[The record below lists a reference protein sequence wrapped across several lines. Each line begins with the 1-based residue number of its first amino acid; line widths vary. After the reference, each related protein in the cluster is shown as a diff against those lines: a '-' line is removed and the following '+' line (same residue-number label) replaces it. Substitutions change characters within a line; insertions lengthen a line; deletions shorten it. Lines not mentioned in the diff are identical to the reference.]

1 MLRYILFF
9 KILLFSD
16 CKKCHSSWKDLCGR
30 LGGGAIVYSWECD
43 ILGRARGSL
52 CVQPLLHH
60 TLHLWVTFDATRCTL
75 ALTTPVQCI
84 VTIKYYSQPGHR
96 VHFCVNFI
104 APRSL
109 LVCCV
114 HCIYSN
120 WPQLRCRNFSDF
132 TFNHKSCKSQIM
144 KLKCCCLNHWIF
156 VISTVLRIFQIMAT
170 PIPQQSMFCWNIASQ
185 LEYLPVK
192 TGNTKSANLEPE
204 NAETVGILVHQLYLV
219 CEEEAQLCFCRQAN
233 MERAL
238 LMLLLPPNHR

>member
-75 ALTTPVQCI
+75 ALTTPAQCI
-84 VTIKYYSQPGHR
+84 LTIKYYSQPGHR

-104 APRSL
+104 APPVTTGML
-109 LVCCV
+109 CAL
-114 HCIYSN
+114 YLF
-120 WPQLRCRNFSDF
+120 QLTSTQMEKFLWF
-132 TFNHKSCKSQIM
+132 YFESQIM
-144 KLKCCCLNHWIF
+144 QIAKHEIEVLLSKSLNICHFHCAKNLSNYGHTNTSAVDVLLKYCKPAWVF
-156 VISTVLRIFQIMAT
+156 AG
-170 PIPQQSMFCWNIASQ
+170 
-185 LEYLPVK
+185 K
-192 TGNTKSANLEPE
+192 DG
-204 NAETVGILVHQLYLV
+204 
-219 CEEEAQLCFCRQAN
+219 
-233 MERAL
+233 
-238 LMLLLPPNHR
+238 